1 MTALFVS
8 DLHLDASR
16 PAATDCFL
24 RFLAGPAR
32 DAGTLYILGDLFE
45 AWTGDDAA
53 GPHELK
59 ILSALRRYTTAG
71 CRCLFLRGNRDF
83 LVGARFAA
91 ATGATLLQDETLIE
105 LNGHRALLMHGDTL
119 CTDDHAYQRYRRF
132 VHRPVIQALYLNLPA
147 RVRAGIAAYARR
159 RSMAANAGKA
169 AAIMDVNPAAVADA
183 LRRHGVQLL
192 IHGHTHRQAV
202 HALEIDGQ
210 AARRV
215 VLGAWY
221 EQGSVL
227 HWTRAGPELRNLAFV
242 NPMS

>member
-1 MTALFVS
+1 MMALFVS

-45 AWTGDDAA
+45 VWTGDDTA
-53 GPHELK
+53 GSHELK
-59 ILSALRRYTTAG
+59 ILSALRRYTAAG
-71 CRCLFLRGNRDF
+71 CRCFFLRGNRDF
-83 LVGARFAA
+83 LVGPRFAA
-91 ATGATLLQDETLIE
+91 DSGAVLLEDESLIE
-105 LNGHRALLMHGDTL
+105 LEGRSALLMHGDTL
-119 CTDDHAYQRYRRF
+119 CTDDHAYQRYRHF
-132 VHRPVIQALYLNLPA
+132 VHRPMAQALYLALPA

-159 RSMAANAGKA
+159 RSMAANAGKT

-183 LRRHGVQLL
+183 LRRHGVHLL
-192 IHGHTHRQAV
+192 IHGHTHRPAV
-202 HALEIDGQ
+202 HAIEIDGR
-210 AARRV
+210 AAQRV

-227 HWTRAGPELRNLAFV
+227 HWTTTGPELRGLAFA
-242 NPMS
+242 